1 MWTFSRF
8 TMRSFGVQ
16 CSLDGGGLNPT
27 AWTA

>member
-27 AWTA
+27 AWIV